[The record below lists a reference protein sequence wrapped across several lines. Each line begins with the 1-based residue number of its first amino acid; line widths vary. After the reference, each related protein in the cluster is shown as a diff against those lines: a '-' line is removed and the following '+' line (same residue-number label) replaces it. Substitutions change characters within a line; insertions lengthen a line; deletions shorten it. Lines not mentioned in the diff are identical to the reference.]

1 MKGFKHIQYL
11 KKLKSIIFLEKQ
23 LVVVLAVIKLMT
35 MLLSFFPP
43 FVYQYYINN
52 IVAAKNMD
60 CMSYVIAGYII
71 LFFLQSFVISLGKYL
86 QTKYS
91 NSLRVNLKKRIFNI
105 YSKMPYDIFE
115 NQDIGEMRLRAEED
129 IETICRFYIE
139 HCLDFFFAIIYSVC
153 VLVILF
159 LLNGYLTVFGSVMIA
174 LSYFITKV
182 LVAKIVDISKKYRAD
197 LSDFDTTMHD
207 ALQNWKEI
215 KINNIEDVE
224 TELLGEK
231 WAQLSQSKIKNTRY
245 KFLQGALVAFNLFF
259 VTRMNLYFFGGL
271 LVIFELMTVPTM
283 LIFMNYYEQ
292 LHANIQTVL
301 NSIVSLGGQSP
312 QIDTVLSTLA
322 LKENDYS
329 TEGGVVLE
337 DLNGDI
343 EIKNLSFQY
352 QLADSI
358 ALKGVSL
365 QINENKSYAI
375 VGKSGSGKTTLVKLL
390 VGLYSPMEGDIIV
403 NNVNLKDVSLGIRCQ
418 YINIVMQD
426 PQFFNMSILDN
437 LLLAKSNA
445 TMKEIEQVC
454 KAANI
459 FDFIQEMPDK
469 YQTLIGEN
477 GIKLSG
483 GQKQRL
489 AIARTM
495 LLNPKVLVFDE
506 ATSALDQ
513 ENEEM
518 IVKAIDNLSQYRT
531 VIVISHRL
539 SSISHCNEAIVIQNG
554 KIIAQEPMSEIV
566 NKNSTFYDLFNRE
579 VHG

>member
-11 KKLKSIIFLEKQ
+11 KRLKNIIFLEKN
-23 LVVVLAVIKLMT
+23 LVIVLAVIKLMT

-52 IVAAKNMD
+52 LFADKNMD
-60 CMSYVIAGYII
+60 FMSYVITGYIV
-71 LFFLQSFVISLGKYL
+71 LFILQSFIISLGKYL
-86 QTKYS
+86 ETKYS
-91 NSLRVNLKKRIFNI
+91 NELCINLKKQIFNI
-105 YSKMPYDIFE
+105 YSKMPFFIFE
-115 NQDIGEMRLRAEED
+115 NENIGEMRLRAEND
-129 IETICRFYIE
+129 IETICHFYIK
-139 HCLDFFFAIIYSVC
+139 HCLDFFIAIIYSVC
-153 VLVILF
+153 ALVILF
-159 LLNGYLTVFGSVMIA
+159 FLNGYLTVFGCVMIV
-174 LSYFITKV
+174 LSFFITKV
-182 LVAKIVDISKKYRAD
+182 LVAKIVVISKKYRAD

-215 KINNIEDVE
+215 KINNIEEVE
-224 TELLGEK
+224 IGVLGEK
-231 WAQLSQSKIKNTRY
+231 WSQLSQSKIKNTRY

-271 LVIFELMTVPTM
+271 LVIYELMTVPTM
-283 LIFMNYYEQ
+283 LIFMNYYEK
-292 LHANIQTVL
+292 LHTNIQTVL
-301 NSIVSLGGQSP
+301 NSMVNLGEESP
-312 QIDTVLSTLA
+312 QIDTVLSTLDF
-322 LKENDYS
+322 KENNYS
-329 TEGGVVLE
+329 TEASVVLE
-337 DLNGDI
+337 DLNGGI
-343 EIKNLSFQY
+343 QIKNLSFQY
-352 QLADSI
+352 QLADSM
-358 ALKGVSL
+358 ALKDVSL
-365 QINENKSYAI
+365 HIKENKSYAI
-375 VGKSGSGKTTLVKLL
+375 IGKNGSGKTTLVKLL
-390 VGLYSPMEGDIIV
+390 VGLYSPTEGDIIV
-403 NNVNLKDVSLGIRCQ
+403 NNVSLKDVPPSIRCQ

-445 TMKEIEQVC
+445 TMQEIEQVC

-469 YQTLIGEN
+469 YETLIGEN

-518 IVKAIDNLSQYRT
+518 IVKAIDNLSQHKT

-539 SSISHCNEAIVIQNG
+539 SSITHCDEAIVIQDG
-554 KIIAQEPMSEIV
+554 KMIAQEPMSEIV
-566 NKNSTFYDLFNRE
+566 NKNNTFYELFNRE
-579 VHG
+579 IHG